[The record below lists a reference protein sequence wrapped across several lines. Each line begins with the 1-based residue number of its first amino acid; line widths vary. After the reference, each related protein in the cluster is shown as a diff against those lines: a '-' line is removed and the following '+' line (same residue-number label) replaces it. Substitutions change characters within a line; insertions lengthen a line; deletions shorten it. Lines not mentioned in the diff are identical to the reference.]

1 MTDTVAF
8 DPGMGK
14 LATDLYT
21 EVYII
26 ENDLANMP
34 QLSRKIRY
42 YRITYKKIVNAMLN
56 NLAFYRGCLAW
67 EYYITTSHKDAKLSQ
82 NPFISLSEEQKAQYA
97 PTEVVEFFQEYL
109 PKYKSDLKYYN
120 VKDDS
125 LPSNTEEILSQYRE
139 FVAMNEGFMNAH
151 NVSDIKL
158 PEGVVFT
165 ASQEEI
171 KEKIDN
177 AVSTGNLSEL
187 LTL

>member
-14 LATDLYT
+14 LATDLYN

-26 ENDLANMP
+26 ENDMANMP

-42 YRITYKKIVNAMLN
+42 YRVTYKKIVKAMLN

-67 EYYITTSHKDAKLSQ
+67 AYYIKNSHKDAILSQ

-97 PTEVVEFFQEYL
+97 PTEVVEFFQEYIA
-109 PKYKSDLKYYN
+109 KFKSDLKYFN
-120 VKDDS
+120 VKDNS
-125 LPSNTEEILSQYRE
+125 LPANTEEILSQYRE

-151 NVSDIKL
+151 TVADIKL
-158 PEGVVFT
+158 PENLTFT

-171 KEKIDN
+171 KTKIDN
-177 AVSTGNLSEL
+177 AVKSEDLSEL